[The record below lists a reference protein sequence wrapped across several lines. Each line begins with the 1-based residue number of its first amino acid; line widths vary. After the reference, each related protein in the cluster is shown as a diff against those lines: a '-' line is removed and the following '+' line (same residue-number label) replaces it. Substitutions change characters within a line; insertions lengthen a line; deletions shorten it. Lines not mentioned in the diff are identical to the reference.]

1 MNSKVIDKIFWLKS
15 KIFMKSKDT
24 QTTEYNYPAGPDDL
38 QRLTCKFRSSLEEW
52 RDENNEPKLVEI
64 DGENIPF
71 LRASL
76 TELLDY
82 ATEYTKKWKSR
93 PEKQKED
100 FKHIW
105 FIDCRGLYISNWLP
119 DFNYA
124 ERDNTQDWAPVL
136 FDYSVIDGC
145 CLLFNSKVFLG
156 YAHFF
161 KTEFRGDVH
170 LEQAQFNGEANF
182 DHAVF
187 SRDALFSECV
197 FKSIKSS
204 SFQQTTFS
212 KRVDFSSTFFNRVPL
227 FHETKLPQ
235 ASSFHGA
242 KFNKSASGLSQQ
254 DIHNEVIASR
264 TLRQIAA
271 SYKSQQDEAMF
282 FALEQ
287 RYYRKDCLAL
297 RLVWHKE
304 SMKTCLQGQQGL
316 KDLSLLDTWKHWNY
330 WSICWNRIEWIIS
343 GMYDWVSE
351 YGSNPKRAVCK
362 LIEINTVAF
371 LFYYVFFSFGDS
383 NFCLSES
390 ASLLAQKYP
399 AIFFT
404 LQNLL
409 NPSAIVSYKTMVVAN
424 NPFIALLA
432 IIQFFSTYIILIL
445 AALAIRTKFQKGGGG
460 DK

>member
-1 MNSKVIDKIFWLKS
+1 
-15 KIFMKSKDT
+15 MKSKDR
-24 QTTEYNYPAGPDDL
+24 QTTEYNYPGPDDF
-38 QRLTCKFRSSLEEW
+38 QRITYKFRSSLEEW
-52 RDENNEPKLVEI
+52 RDENNEPELVEI
-64 DGENIPF
+64 DGENKPF

-82 ATEYTKKWKSR
+82 ATEYTKKWKSI
-93 PEKQKED
+93 PKKQKED
-100 FKHIW
+100 FKRTR

-119 DFNYA
+119 DLNYA
-124 ERDNTQDWAPVL
+124 QRDNTQEWAPVK
-136 FDYSVIDGC
+136 FDYSVIDGL
-145 CLLFNSKVFLG
+145 CLLFNRKVFLG

-170 LEQAQFNGEANF
+170 FEQAQFNGEANF
-182 DHAVF
+182 DHADF

-197 FKSIKSS
+197 FKFIKSS
-204 SFQQTTFS
+204 SFQQTRFS
-212 KRVDFSSTFFNRVPL
+212 KRVDFSNASFNRVPL
-227 FHETKLPQ
+227 FHETKLPH

-242 KFNKSASGLSQQ
+242 KFNKSGSDLSQK
-254 DIHNEVIASR
+254 DIHQEVIASR

-287 RYYRKDCLAL
+287 RYYRKDCLVL

-330 WSICWNRIEWIIS
+330 WSIRRNLTEWFIS

-351 YGSNPKRAVCK
+351 YGSNPNQAVCR
-362 LIEINTVAF
+362 LIVINAF
-371 LFYYVFFSFGDS
+371 AILVYYAFFTFGGSDFYF
-383 NFCLSES
+383 SES
-390 ASLLAQKYP
+390 ASLLAKQYP
-399 AIFFT
+399 TFFFT
-404 LQNLL
+404 LQSLL

-424 NPFIALLA
+424 NLFIAILA
-432 IIQFFSTYIILIL
+432 IFQFLSTYILLIL
-445 AALAIRTKFQKGGGG
+445 TALAIRTKFQKGGGG

>member
-1 MNSKVIDKIFWLKS
+1 
-15 KIFMKSKDT
+15 MKYKNV
-24 QTTEYNYPAGPDDL
+24 QTTQYNYLAGPDDL
-38 QRLTCKFRSSLEEW
+38 EHLTLKFRSSLKEW

-64 DGENIPF
+64 GGENKHL
-71 LRASL
+71 LRASV

-82 ATEYTKKWKSR
+82 ATEYTKKWKSI

-105 FIDCRGLYISNWLP
+105 FIDCRGVYISNLLR

-124 ERDNTQDWAPVL
+124 DRDNTQDWAPVK
-136 FDYSVIDGC
+136 FDYSVIDGR
-145 CLLFNSKVFLG
+145 CLLFNSRVFLG
-156 YAHFF
+156 YSHFF

-170 LEQAQFNGEANF
+170 FEQAQFNEETNF

-187 SRDALFSECV
+187 SKDVLFSECV

-212 KRVDFSSTFFNRVPL
+212 KRVDFSNASFNRVPL

-242 KFNKSASGLSQQ
+242 KFNKSGSGLSQQ
-254 DIHNEVIASR
+254 DIRKEVIALR

-287 RYYRKDCLAL
+287 RFYRKDCLAL

-316 KDLSLLDTWKHWNY
+316 KDLSLLNTWKHWNH
-330 WSICWNRIEWIIS
+330 WSIRWNLIESIIS
-343 GMYDWVSE
+343 GLYDWVSE
-351 YGSNPKRAVCK
+351 YGSNPKRAVCR
-362 LIEINTVAF
+362 LIVINTVAF
-371 LFYYVFFSFGDS
+371 LFYYVFFTFDNS
-383 NFCLSES
+383 NFYFSKS
-390 ASLLAQKYP
+390 ASLLAKQYP
-399 AIFFT
+399 AFFFT

-409 NPSAIVSYKTMVVAN
+409 NPSAIVSYTAMVVAN
-424 NPFIALLA
+424 TPFIAILA

-445 AALAIRTKFQKGGGG
+445 TALG
-460 DK
+460 DCRI